1 MNKKVNTDTSTI
13 IAILMPIIVLSLNVI
28 SGIVLMAI
36 IAIQLLI
43 LCFKLKKY
51 NLKMEREIKNITT
64 VIIVMLL
71 ITYLIDLLGGY
82 FEYTISTTTL
92 VFASIIVSFL
102 ILYYT
107 KNKEST
113 FEKIMQLFIIFVVF
127 LCIYGLVIRVFG
139 ERPRAYIDSNGEK
152 IYRQVLT
159 IGPIHLYQKT
169 MGNSAGN
176 FSITSM
182 TDNANTF
189 SYLILYAF
197 IMNLYFLKKYKEQ
210 KSVKNFYYFSFILFL
225 VTICF
230 AGSRMGIA
238 LVIVSYLAM
247 KIFEIKRLKYM
258 ITMIV
263 TLILLFLTFFSYV
276 SLYNID
282 DIINIDL
289 NGRDELWSIMPEVI
303 QENIFIGKGLDSS
316 RYIVMDK
323 LGRDVTL
330 FNSYFTMIANYGLI
344 LSILFYIIIIY
355 IAYNNLKKY
364 IKCRKD
370 NLKVANIYL
379 FTAIII
385 IIALMQGLVENNI
398 LRYLIY
404 NFIYVFFISE
414 SKIISMG
421 ENIE

>member
-210 KSVKNFYYFSFILFL
+210 KSVKNF
-225 VTICF
+225 
-230 AGSRMGIA
+230 
-238 LVIVSYLAM
+238 
-247 KIFEIKRLKYM
+247 
-258 ITMIV
+258 
-263 TLILLFLTFFSYV
+263 
-276 SLYNID
+276 
-282 DIINIDL
+282 
-289 NGRDELWSIMPEVI
+289 
-303 QENIFIGKGLDSS
+303 
-316 RYIVMDK
+316 
-323 LGRDVTL
+323 
-330 FNSYFTMIANYGLI
+330 
-344 LSILFYIIIIY
+344 
-355 IAYNNLKKY
+355 
-364 IKCRKD
+364 
-370 NLKVANIYL
+370 
-379 FTAIII
+379 
-385 IIALMQGLVENNI
+385 
-398 LRYLIY
+398 
-404 NFIYVFFISE
+404 
-414 SKIISMG
+414 
-421 ENIE
+421 